1 MLYPILILDVLIV
14 IQNVKVLNSPARVY
28 SVSNPAALTI
38 SKLTIDNCTCNLASD
53 MKMSTNR
60 ISALGD
66 QPNSKSDGKAAGHN
80 TDGFD
85 CSTTNLV
92 IEDR

>member
-1 MLYPILILDVLIV
+1 MLSGAGE
-14 IQNVKVLNSPARVY
+14 QNVKVLNSPARVY

-38 SKLTIDNCTCNLASD
+38 SKLTIDNCMYKFIGLNWFFFSD
-53 MKMSTNR
+53 S
-60 ISALGD
+60 IQALGD
-66 QPNSKSDGKAAGHN
+66 QPNANSGGKAAGHN